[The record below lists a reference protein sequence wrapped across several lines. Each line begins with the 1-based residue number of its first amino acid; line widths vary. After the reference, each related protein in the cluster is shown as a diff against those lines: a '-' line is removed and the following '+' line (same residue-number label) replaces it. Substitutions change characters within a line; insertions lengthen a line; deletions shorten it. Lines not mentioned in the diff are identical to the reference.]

1 MMKVIVNVC
10 SIIGVLAAFL
20 ENPENKKTV
29 NHIDHNTINNV
40 YNLEWA
46 TRKNKVFIS

>member
-1 MMKVIVNVC
+1 MFNHR
-10 SIIGVLAAFL
+10 VLALTFL

-46 TRKNKVFIS
+46 THKNKVFIS